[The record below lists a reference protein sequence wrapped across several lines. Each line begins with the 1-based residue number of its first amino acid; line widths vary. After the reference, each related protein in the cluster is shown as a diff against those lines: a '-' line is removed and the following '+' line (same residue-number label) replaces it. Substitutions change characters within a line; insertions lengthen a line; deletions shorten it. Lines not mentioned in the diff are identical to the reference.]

1 MMYFFI
7 TKLRLISVLRY
18 CFAMTFHLTLQ
29 TPSLKSWLM
38 MRNSPISEVLPTCAP
53 MQAQSS

>member
-1 MMYFFI
+1 
-7 TKLRLISVLRY
+7 
-18 CFAMTFHLTLQ
+18 MTFHLTLQ

-53 MQAQSS
+53 MKAQSS